1 MQEYADTSFLV
12 SLYVFD
18 ANSAAANAHAQTW
31 KHPPLLPLTP
41 FSAFELNNTLRRVLR
56 TKADLTVAA
65 KRIRSDLTAG
75 IYASAPLQGY
85 RLIEEADRVSRAVA
99 TKHRARALD
108 VLHLANARINGARVL
123 LSFDKGQRAAALDLG
138 MTISP

>member
-18 ANSAAANAHAQTW
+18 ANTVAANAYAATW
-31 KHPPLLPLTP
+31 KHPPLLPFTP

-65 KRIRSDLTAG
+65 KRVRSDLTAG

-99 TKHRARALD
+99 AKHRARALD
-108 VLHLANARINGARVL
+108 VMHLANARINGADVL

-138 MTISP
+138 MTVAP

>member
-18 ANSAAANAHAQTW
+18 TNTSAANAHAKAW
-31 KHPPLLPLTP
+31 RRPPLLPFTP

-65 KRIRSDLTAG
+65 KRIRSDIASG

-85 RLIEEADRVSRAVA
+85 RLIEEADRISRAVA

-108 VLHLANARINGARVL
+108 VLHLANAKISGARVL
-123 LSFDKGQRAAALDLG
+123 LSFDNGQRAAALDLG
-138 MTISP
+138 LLVAP